1 MGGGQEWPEVFCL
14 GCWPLLPRVQA
25 LNFWVP
31 MLKSPPASCVILH
44 KLLSLWV
51 CFLLYRMG
59 MVVIFASRGYCEN
72 EMTMLVS
79 CLAQVS
85 TEFVLVITVLVIVTV
100 VVWTLTTLE
109 KEQGWMRGWIKSG
122 PF

>member
-1 MGGGQEWPEVFCL
+1 
-14 GCWPLLPRVQA
+14 
-25 LNFWVP
+25 
-31 MLKSPPASCVILH
+31 
-44 KLLSLWV
+44 
-51 CFLLYRMG
+51 MG

-85 TEFVLVITVLVIVTV
+85 PEFVLVITVLMIVTV

-109 KEQGWMRGWIKSG
+109 KEQGWMRG
-122 PF
+122 